1 MATSSYCI
9 AAISNGG
16 GAPEQAYRKMQSAGA
31 CPEKPFAEMFKFEVP
46 SLMVGTLD
54 RLMVLGDELGKT
66 DQIVESIVRKIER
79 SALELTMSV
88 QSGKEPPKDGLT
100 VGGVPS
106 SRYIQQFAWDYAKYP
121 NRRPLQELVA
131 MIGGS
136 VTAID
141 EELRQ
146 LQQSYLDK
154 QTTLHEGK
162 RKKQT
167 NLMAADLNDVLT
179 AAEMQ
184 NVQVHDTEYLKTLFI
199 AVPSNAEV
207 EFKKEIYSLGC
218 DLVGFGGPDW
228 SRDSSSLGQPFK
240 FGTQVDRFKTK
251 GSPVVPN
258 SLVVVKNDGEVILY
272 AITILK
278 AQYTAGH
285 YEGDEFISG
294 GKIDLEELFSKAVRD
309 KRYAVRNFKYDP
321 SQAQRTSMA
330 LEQLNVEVESM
341 KNGLARWCKTHYGET
356 FVAWMHIKVIRV
368 FVESVLR
375 YGLPVDFTSV
385 LYKCP
390 YGKEK
395 DLVDALDA
403 ALGTAPDK
411 NADED
416 EGEEYHDFVLL
427 RFEP

>member
-1 MATSSYCI
+1 MRLSS
-9 AAISNGG
+9 
-16 GAPEQAYRKMQSAGA
+16 
-31 CPEKPFAEMFKFEVP
+31 EMFKFEVP

-54 RLMVLGDELGKT
+54 RLMILGDELVKT
-66 DQIVESIVRKIER
+66 DQIVESVVRKVER
-79 SALELTMSV
+79 SAIELTAS
-88 QSGKEPPKDGLT
+88 QGKEAPKDNLT

-154 QTTLHEGK
+154 QQLLQEGK
-162 RKKQT
+162 RKKQS
-167 NLMAADLNDVLT
+167 NLMAADLNEVLT
-179 AAEMQ
+179 AADMQ
-184 NVQVHDTEYLKTLFI
+184 KVTVHDTEYLKTVFI
-199 AVPSNAEV
+199 AVPSNAEG
-207 EFKKEIYSLGC
+207 EFKKEIYNIGGE
-218 DLVGFGGPDW
+218 LVGYGGPDW
-228 SRDSSSLGQPFK
+228 SRDPNSLGQPVK
-240 FGTQVDRFKTK
+240 FGTLVDRSKAK
-251 GSPVVPN
+251 GSPVVPE
-258 SLVVVKNDGEVILY
+258 SLTVVKSDQDATLFAV
-272 AITILK
+272 TILK
-278 AQYTAGH
+278 SQYTAGH
-285 YEGDEFISG
+285 YEGEEFING
-294 GKIDLEELFSKAVRD
+294 EKVDFEALFTKAVRD
-309 KRYAVRNFKYDP
+309 KRYVVREFKYDP
-321 SQAQRTSMA
+321 SQAQRSAMA
-330 LEQLNVEVESM
+330 LDQLTAEVESM
-341 KNGLARWCKTHYGET
+341 QNGLARWCKTHYGES

-375 YGLPVDFTSV
+375 YGLPVDFTAV

-403 ALGTAPDK
+403 ALATTTTEEK
-411 NADED
+411 NADDD

>member
-1 MATSSYCI
+1 MPFLFST
-9 AAISNGG
+9 
-16 GAPEQAYRKMQSAGA
+16 QSDAV
-31 CPEKPFAEMFKFEVP
+31 EMFKFEVP

-54 RLMVLGDELGKT
+54 RLMMLGDDLHKT

-79 SALELTMSV
+79 SAIELTMSAG
-88 QSGKEPPKDGLT
+88 GKEPPKDSLT

-141 EELRQ
+141 EELKQ
-146 LQQSYLDK
+146 LQQSYQDK
-154 QTTLHEGK
+154 QVLLQEGK
-162 RKKQT
+162 RRKT
-167 NLMAADLNDVLT
+167 TSLLVADLNDVLT
-179 AAEMQ
+179 AADMQ
-184 NVQVHDTEYLKTLFI
+184 HVEVHDTEYLKTLFI
-199 AVPSNAEV
+199 AVPANVEA
-207 EFKKEIYSLGC
+207 EFKKEIYNIGT
-218 DLVGFGGPDW
+218 DMVGYGGPDW
-228 SRDSSSLGQPFK
+228 SRDPKSLGQPVK
-240 FGTQVDRFKTK
+240 FGNQVDRFKSK
-251 GSPVVPN
+251 GSPVVPG
-258 SLVVVKNDGEVILY
+258 SLVTVKSDPDAILF
-272 AITILK
+272 AVTILK
-278 AQYTAGH
+278 AQHTAGH

-294 GKIDLEELFSKAVRD
+294 PKVDFEEHFARLVRD
-309 KRYAVRNFKYDP
+309 KRYVIRNFKYDP
-321 SQAQRTSMA
+321 SQAQRTTMA

-375 YGLPVDFTSV
+375 YGLPVDFTAV

-403 ALGTAPDK
+403 SLGSSPTTTD
-411 NADED
+411 DD
-416 EGEEYHDFVLL
+416 EGDEYHDFVLL